1 MDNNYLYCII
11 GTGEARNFGPIG
23 IGGRGDVVTTI
34 NYDNIAAVI
43 SGTPTIKYE
52 LNRENMLA
60 HQKVVEDVMRD
71 YTVLPVRFCTVSE
84 SVEDIRRVLKKRYVE
99 FMNLLKD
106 MDNKAELGVKAL
118 WKDLK
123 GVFQEIVE
131 TEPEIRRLKEKVA
144 LLPPEKGYSDRVN
157 LGRLVQ
163 GALEAR
169 KKREAQ
175 NILGR
180 LGQISRKTVT
190 NKLHGDSM
198 VLNAAFLVE
207 GGRTREFDE
216 KMEELGSIYGA
227 SFTFKYVG
235 PVPPFNFVNIVVEWK

>member
-34 NYDNIAAVI
+34 HYENISAVI
-43 SGTPTIKYE
+43 SGTPTIKYD

-60 HQKVVEDVMRD
+60 HQKVVEEVMRD

-84 SVEDIRRVLKKRYVE
+84 SVDDIRRVLRKRQAE
-99 FMNLLKD
+99 FRNLLKE
-106 MDNKAELGVKAL
+106 MDNKAEVGVKAL

-131 TEPEIRRLKEKVA
+131 NDPEIRRMKDKVA
-144 LLPPEKGYSDRVN
+144 LLPPDKGYTDRVN
-157 LGRLVQ
+157 LGRMVQ

-169 KKREAQ
+169 KKREAE

-180 LGQISRKTVT
+180 LAHISRKTVT

-207 GGRTREFDE
+207 GRRTREFDE
-216 KMEELGSIYGA
+216 KMEELGTVCGERL
-227 SFTFKYVG
+227 TFKYVG

>member
-43 SGTPTIKYE
+43 SGTPITKYE
-52 LNRENMLA
+52 LNRDNMVA
-60 HQKVVEDVMRD
+60 HQKVVEEVMRD

-84 SVEDIRRVLKKRYVE
+84 SVEDIRRVLRKRYGE
-99 FMNLLKD
+99 FGNLLKD
-106 MDNKAELGVKAL
+106 MDNKVELGVKAL

-123 GVFQEIVE
+123 GVFLEIGE

-144 LLPPEKGYSDRVN
+144 SVPPDKGYADRIN
-157 LGRLVQ
+157 LGRMVQ
-163 GALEAR
+163 EALEAR
-169 KKREAQ
+169 KKREAE

-180 LGQISRKTVT
+180 LSRVSRKTVK

-198 VLNAAFLVE
+198 ILNAAFLVE
-207 GGRTREFDE
+207 GGRTKEFDE
-216 KMEELGSIYGA
+216 KMEDLGALHGDRLM
-227 SFTFKYVG
+227 FKYVG